1 VIAEKWRARH
11 FLIHGLKMGHMA
23 VGIVRNAVFRPY
35 KDTARK
41 ECFFLWLSPEVSNG
55 WVTIAEHSLLLA
67 PNEYAVPKIRLTCEC
82 KRAIVGE

>member
-35 KDTARK
+35 KDT
-41 ECFFLWLSPEVSNG
+41 G
-55 WVTIAEHSLLLA
+55 
-67 PNEYAVPKIRLTCEC
+67 
-82 KRAIVGE
+82 